1 VLASTWI
8 LGVVCLVAA
17 GALWWA
23 NGQLQQ
29 VQRVVV
35 DKTPP
40 PVRLDVDGGGS
51 GGLGLAASVPTTTVA
66 PGALAAKN
74 FLLVGSDS
82 RDCIDPNSPYAGG
95 FVDGSVGGKRSD
107 TIMII
112 RIEPATS
119 RAAIL
124 SFPRDLWVRIDGA
137 GYSSKINSAYD
148 GDDPNRLVRTIKLN
162 FGIPIDHYVDVDFCA
177 FKDLVDAIGGVRIPF
192 AYPTRDLNT
201 GLDVPAGCI
210 AFDGDAALAYA
221 RSRYYQYFDGRRWV
235 DDGVSDYGRI
245 ARQQDFIR
253 RAVQRALDKGARD
266 PTTAARLLRIGLSRV
281 KVDQDL
287 VLDDLLR
294 LSGALEDLDPTTIRS
309 YRIDGRGELRGGASV
324 VVPAAG
330 SARNRAILAVFT
342 GQARLADSP
351 EEADLPPEQAPSTTT
366 TTVTGRTTTTTVTTT
381 TTTTTTT
388 SVTSESNTSSTSVP
402 KVFVEEK
409 PAGARV
415 GQAKASSGPDGAPS
429 PTVFGYSSRNVAMIS
444 SYGRSA

>member
-23 NGQLQQ
+23 DGQLQQ

-40 PVRLDVDGGGS
+40 PVRLAVDGDG
-51 GGLGLAASVPTTTVA
+51 GGLGLAASVPATTVA

-74 FLLVGSDS
+74 FLLVGSDA
-82 RDCIDPNSPYAGG
+82 RDCIDPDSPYAGG

-112 RIEPATS
+112 RIEPVTS

-162 FGIPIDHYVDVDFCA
+162 FGIPIDHYLDVDFCA

-221 RSRYYQYFDGRRWV
+221 RSRYYQYFDGRRWI

-294 LSGALEDLDPTTIRS
+294 LSGALKDLDPTTIRS
-309 YRIDGRGELRGGASV
+309 YRIDGRGEIRGGASV

-366 TTVTGRTTTTTVTTT
+366 TTVTGTTT
-381 TTTTTTT
+381 TTTGTSGPSGPSTTTGT
-388 SVTSESNTSSTSVP
+388 STSVP

-409 PAGARV
+409 PEGLV
-415 GQAKASSGPDGAPS
+415 PPDDPS
-429 PTVFGYSSRNVAMIS
+429 CR
-444 SYGRSA
+444 